1 MEENPNLQQPLV
13 ANNGNNNQRKCP
25 TSIYPNTLV
34 KEIDFVIFFLEL
46 ISIVPSV
53 LIFIFSRQIY
63 FDGEVTRAIAIDLYD
78 NLNTGFFTDFSD

>member
-25 TSIYPNTLV
+25 TSIYPNTVV

-53 LIFIFSRQIY
+53 LIFIFLGKYISMVKSPGQLLLIY
-63 FDGEVTRAIAIDLYD
+63 MII
-78 NLNTGFFTDFSD
+78 